1 MIRDHVL
8 VYGSLMH
15 DQPAHRHFGLH
26 RHARWIGQ
34 VCLRGWLYDLGA
46 YPGFRP
52 GWGWV
57 CAELYALTRPGLL
70 AALDAYEGFDPARPL
85 RSEYVRRP
93 WPCRAGPGWAWL
105 YVYQGPVAGK
115 RRGGL
120 RWGASGYR
128 MTVEDIVDRSTHA
141 GGLPWRSA
149 RNAPLLES
157 PTNPP

>member
-1 MIRDHVL
+1 MYGEPVL

-26 RHARWIGQ
+26 RHARWVAR

-57 CAELYALTRPGLL
+57 QAELYALTRPELL
-70 AALDAYEGFDPARPL
+70 AALDAYEGYDPARPQ
-85 RSEYVRRP
+85 RSEYIRRA
-93 WPCRAGPGWAWL
+93 WPCRSGPGWGWL

-115 RRGGL
+115 PRGGL
-120 RWGASGYR
+120 RWGASGR
-128 MTVEDIVDRSTHA
+128 RITPDAIKLRCA
-141 GGLPWRSA
+141 GA
-149 RNAPLLES
+149 RCVS
-157 PTNPP
+157 